1 MTVTQLLK
9 DKEKTLLTVA
19 VSRIEANVQDRE
31 WDTQG
36 SVAIHNITV
45 LDYITTGMCVSDSP

>member
-9 DKEKTLLTVA
+9 DNKEKTLLTVA
-19 VSRIEANVQDRE
+19 VSRIEANVQDRP

-45 LDYITTGMCVSDSP
+45 LDYITTGRCV